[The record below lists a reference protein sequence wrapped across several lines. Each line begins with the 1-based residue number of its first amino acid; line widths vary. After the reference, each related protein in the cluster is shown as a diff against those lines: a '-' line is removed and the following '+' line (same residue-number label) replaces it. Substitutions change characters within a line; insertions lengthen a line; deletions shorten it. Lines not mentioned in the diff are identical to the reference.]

1 MIRIVRE
8 TGSNGFV
15 SVRAL
20 GHADFGVR
28 GRDVVCAAVS
38 ALLQAWLR
46 NLIELLG
53 ERLHVE
59 LDRKAGRMVFIAPS
73 ELDPQARQDVELLAK
88 HFYPSILSLAEQY
101 PENILVSE
109 INSTDIAVGGMPV
122 QKQG

>member
-8 TGSNGFV
+8 IGPKGFV

-20 GHADFGVR
+20 GHAEYSVR
-28 GRDVVCAAVS
+28 GKDVVCAAAS

-53 ERLHVE
+53 DRLHVE
-59 LDRKAGRMVFIAPS
+59 LDRKAGRMVFIV
-73 ELDPQARQDVELLAK
+73 PQDLEADKRQAVEQLAVY
-88 HFYPSILSLAEQY
+88 FYPSILSIAEQY

-109 INSTDIAVGGMPV
+109 IGASGEAVCNASAT
-122 QKQG
+122 K